1 MTKKLFFEAILKFV
15 LGVLLVAATLFLPAG
30 TLTYVNAW
38 LFLGILFLPMFG
50 AGLVMMVKNPSLLRK
65 RLQGKEKQREQGIL
79 VKLSGLMF
87 LAGFLIAGLGVR
99 FQWYMLPNTV
109 VIPATV
115 IFLFSYL
122 LYAEVL
128 RENTYLSRTIQ
139 VQEEQKVID
148 SGLYGIIRH
157 PMYTATIFLF
167 LSMPLV
173 LGSIYA
179 FLIFLMY
186 PVLIIQRLKKE
197 EEFLEKEL
205 EGYQEYKKKVKYRL
219 FPFVW

>member
-1 MTKKLFFEAILKFV
+1 MTRKLFFEAILKFV

-179 FLIFLMY
+179 FLIFLIY

>member
-1 MTKKLFFEAILKFV
+1 M
-15 LGVLLVAATLFLPAG
+15 AATLFLPAG
-30 TLTYVNAW
+30 TLAYVNAW
-38 LFLGILFLPMFG
+38 LFLGILFLPIFG

-65 RLQGKEKQREQGIL
+65 RLEGKEKQREQGIL

-87 LAGFLIAGLGVR
+87 LTGFLIAGLGVR

-128 RENTYLSRTIQ
+128 RENNYLSRTIQ
-139 VQEEQKVID
+139 VQENQKVID

-179 FLIFLMY
+179 FLIFLIY

>member
-1 MTKKLFFEAILKFV
+1 M
-15 LGVLLVAATLFLPAG
+15 
-30 TLTYVNAW
+30 
-38 LFLGILFLPMFG
+38 
-50 AGLVMMVKNPSLLRK
+50 
-65 RLQGKEKQREQGIL
+65 
-79 VKLSGLMF
+79 
-87 LAGFLIAGLGVR
+87 
-99 FQWYMLPNTV
+99 
-109 VIPATV
+109 
-115 IFLFSYL
+115 
-122 LYAEVL
+122 L
-128 RENTYLSRTIQ
+128 RENNYLSRTIQ

-179 FLIFLMY
+179 FLIFLIY

>member
-1 MTKKLFFEAILKFV
+1 M
-15 LGVLLVAATLFLPAG
+15 VAALFLPAG
-30 TLTYVNAW
+30 TLTYINAW

-65 RLQGKEKQREQGIL
+65 RLEGKEKQREQGIL

-87 LAGFLIAGLGVR
+87 LTGFLIAGLGVR

-109 VIPATV
+109 AIPAAV
-115 IFLFSYL
+115 LFLFSYM

-139 VQEEQKVID
+139 VQENQKVID

-179 FLIFLMY
+179 FLIFLIY

-205 EGYQEYKKKVKYRL
+205 EGYKEYKKKVKYRL

>member
-1 MTKKLFFEAILKFV
+1 M
-15 LGVLLVAATLFLPAG
+15 AATLFLPAG

>member
-1 MTKKLFFEAILKFV
+1 M
-15 LGVLLVAATLFLPAG
+15 AATLFLPAG

-179 FLIFLMY
+179 FLIFLIY

>member
-1 MTKKLFFEAILKFV
+1 MA
-15 LGVLLVAATLFLPAG
+15 VALFLPAG